1 MNPNPYARM
10 TGIAAGAATIYG
22 LQQGL
27 EVPFWIALPLAIV
40 VYVVTVMGV
49 GYLLAARAK

>member
-10 TGIAAGAATIYG
+10 AGIAAGAATIIG

-27 EVPFWIALPLAIV
+27 ALAFWIALPLAIV
-40 VYVVTVMGV
+40 AYAATVISV
-49 GYLLAARAK
+49 GYLLAARTK